1 MRPNRALNINAWN
14 RTLSGFRCK
23 HYPLSD
29 TGALPPPLVKYAMH
43 FLSLPRSFCRTAALG
58 CVALSGLLVLA
69 GCAGSQDTSTGTG
82 FGTTSGASGIAPSAI
97 PSANT
102 GATTPTATTASSLHF
117 DQKAAWKD
125 LNTQC
130 SYGPRDPRLPAHAK
144 CLAYIEKQLKP
155 NCDQL
160 TTQNW
165 TYTDSARNVT
175 LNLTNVFGVINP
187 TGKPKIMISAHWD
200 SRPTADNDMDAANKT
215 KPIPGA
221 DDGASGVAVLLGLA
235 RALHQQ
241 KPNACVELAFW
252 DGEDWGPGED
262 KMYLGSIYF
271 AAHPGALRPDQSIL
285 LDMIG
290 QKKLVVDREQWSD
303 QHFPALDNAVWAA
316 ANTAGESSIF
326 PNTVGQEIIDD
337 QIPLAKLNVPS
348 IDIIDFN
355 YAYWHTLQDTPDKC
369 DPNALGAVGK
379 TMEQYVRTVP
389 ASAASATAQVAAI
402 TH

>member
-1 MRPNRALNINAWN
+1 M
-14 RTLSGFRCK
+14 SGI
-23 HYPLSD
+23 
-29 TGALPPPLVKYAMH
+29 
-43 FLSLPRSFCRTAALG
+43 
-58 CVALSGLLVLA
+58 LLLA
-69 GCAGSQDTSTGTG
+69 GCAGSQDSTTGTGTG
-82 FGTTSGASGIAPSAI
+82 FGVGTSNATGVAPSVT
-97 PSANT
+97 P
-102 GATTPTATTASSLHF
+102 GATAAAATASSLHF

-130 SYGPRDPRLPAHAK
+130 SFGPRDPRLPAHAK

-165 TYTDSARNVT
+165 TYADPARSVT

-187 TGKPKIMISAHWD
+187 SGKPKIMISAHWD
-200 SRPTADNDMDAANKT
+200 SRPTADNDMDAANKL

-221 DDGASGVAVLLGLA
+221 DDGASGVAVLLELA

-252 DGEDWGPGED
+252 DGEDWGPGEN

-290 QKKLVVDREQWSD
+290 QKKLVVNREQWSD
-303 QHFPALDNAVWAA
+303 QHFPALDNAVWSAA
-316 ANTAGESSIF
+316 SAAGESAIF
-326 PNTVGQEIIDD
+326 QNSVGQEIIDD

-348 IDIIDFN
+348 IDLIDFN

-389 ASAASATAQVAAI
+389 ASAASATAQVSALTSA
-402 TH
+402 TPSATQ